1 MSHSFPTRRS
11 SVLFGGGAQDYFGL
25 VGLRKFDRDAIG
37 TDGEFSKDLQWS
49 GQDVLLCTV
58 QGLLQV
64 LMQERGIPRTRD
76 ALYGLVIGPR
86 CRKRPTPDFVDDP
99 RRRERRFAGRGENER
114 AEWAHVG
121 RDRDQIHEVAG
132 LPPSGRRNDREI
144 G

>member
-1 MSHSFPTRRS
+1 
-11 SVLFGGGAQDYFGL
+11 
-25 VGLRKFDRDAIG
+25 
-37 TDGEFSKDLQWS
+37 
-49 GQDVLLCTV
+49 
-58 QGLLQV
+58 
-64 LMQERGIPRTRD
+64 MQERGIPRTRD

-132 LPPSGRRNDREI
+132 LTPSGSRHDLVHRKVGLMVTGTPIVVPYEREEPSAAFAPPPARGI
-144 G
+144 VLGRGDTSLAAAG

>member
-1 MSHSFPTRRS
+1 M
-11 SVLFGGGAQDYFGL
+11 
-25 VGLRKFDRDAIG
+25 DAIG
-37 TDGEFSKDLQWS
+37 TYGEFSKDLKWS
-49 GQDVLLCTV
+49 VQDVLLCTV

-114 AEWAHVG
+114 AEWAHV
-121 RDRDQIHEVAG
+121 DRKSTRLNSSH
-132 LPPSGRRNDREI
+132 
-144 G
+144 